1 MKSSIILIASMAGLL
16 ALPALAQD
24 DHPKKLRVL
33 GEAGTPGDR
42 KAEHRVII
50 RHGDEKREMETVAFL
65 GVETMPVGAAL
76 TAQLGLA
83 KDTGLVIRHVVPES
97 PAAGVLQAHDVL
109 LKLDDQLLIEPRQ
122 FSVLVRN
129 HKAGDEVTVAYVRGG
144 KQSTAKIKLA
154 QHDVPKFAGF
164 DFSGDEGNRMYFR
177 TFVDRDAH
185 DGARDVDHMLSL
197 LAPDDESSEVHS
209 HRIPP
214 PDTRAPGFRSSK
226 VDTANSNMTFSD
238 EEGSLELAVKGGHKT
253 LVAKNPKGEQIFS
266 GSIDKKE
273 ERDALPANV
282 RQRLEKLEGMEEFNF
297 RADDDVERDF
307 RVFQPEPTKIT
318 LPPLPPAPATR
329 EIRAQVI

>member
-1 MKSSIILIASMAGLL
+1 MKSSIILIASMAGLI

-33 GEAGTPGDR
+33 GEAGTPADR

-65 GVETMPVGAAL
+65 GVETTPVGPAL

-97 PAAGVLQAHDVL
+97 PAAGVLQAHDVI

-129 HKAGDEVTVAYVRGG
+129 HKAGEEVTVTYVRGG
-144 KQSTAKIKLA
+144 KQSTARIKLA
-154 QHDVPKFAGF
+154 QHDVPKLAGLEF
-164 DFSGDEGNRMYFR
+164 PGEEGNRTYFK
-177 TFVDRDAH
+177 TFVDGGAH
-185 DGARDVDHMLSL
+185 GSAGDVDHMLSL
-197 LAPDDESSEVHS
+197 LAPDRESIEVQS
-209 HRIPP
+209 RRIQTT
-214 PDTRAPGFRSSK
+214 DTGAQSFRSSK
-226 VDTANSNMTFSD
+226 LDTANSNMMFSD
-238 EEGSLELAVKGGHKT
+238 EEGSLELMVKGGAKT
-253 LVAKNPKGEQIFS
+253 LVAKNPKGEQIYS

-307 RVFQPEPTKIT
+307 RVLRPEPTKIL
-318 LPPLPPAPATR
+318 LPPLPSPSTR